1 MYSEIDELTFIE
13 NCLMSFSQT
22 SSLHWVSAVDFSHIW
37 LDRSSFL
44 LEWLSIEWGLIL
56 SLLGPSWKA
65 IYKTH
70 GSKRNQNLYI
80 QHVCTFYAINT
91 VSVRSLVFFSQTF
104 SSQLFLLTCRN
115 IKILSQKYPCLIHVW
130 PLHVAYKK
138 LVTTTL
144 KFPWFTDFIPFRN
157 IEMFLLVLSKN
168 MLFLP

>member
-1 MYSEIDELTFIE
+1 MTSTEVFGCIMFYIILVHWNYMYSEIDELTFIE

-80 QHVCTFYAINT
+80 QYVCTFYAINT
-91 VSVRSLVFFSQTF
+91 VSVRSLVFFPKPF
-104 SSQLFLLTCRN
+104 PLSS
-115 IKILSQKYPCLIHVW
+115 SY
-130 PLHVAYKK
+130 LHVE
-138 LVTTTL
+138 TL
-144 KFPWFTDFIPFRN
+144 KF
-157 IEMFLLVLSKN
+157 
-168 MLFLP
+168 